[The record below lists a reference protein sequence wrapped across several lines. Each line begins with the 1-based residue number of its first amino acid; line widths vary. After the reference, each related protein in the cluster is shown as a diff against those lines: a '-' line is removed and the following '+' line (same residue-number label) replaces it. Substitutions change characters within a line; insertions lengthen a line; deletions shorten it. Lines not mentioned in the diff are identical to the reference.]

1 MSVWNTFDPDAFSLQ
16 TLTGAINNL
25 AFTPTQIGGMGIYQ
39 EAGQPNLTALI
50 DEINETLALVAVKP
64 RNASGQVG
72 TIDKGKIYDF
82 SIPHLPQ
89 RGTIMADSVQG
100 VRELGSEGNSRT
112 VQTVT
117 NKLLEKLRRQNDYT
131 IEYHRLS
138 ALTGSYIDVNGDATS
153 LFTKFGVQQQTV
165 DFLLST
171 TTTKVRSK
179 CLDVQI
185 AMEGALNGVPYT
197 GIEALCGATFW
208 DNLITHPLVEQTYLN
223 TQMAASLRSGLL
235 NTLDF
240 GDIRFHRYRG
250 TSSVLISAKHA
261 YAFPMGVPDMFLTRF
276 APANYVETV
285 NTIGLPYYAKSEP
298 LPFDKG
304 IAIEVQSNPLN
315 ICTRPR
321 AVIKLTTP

>member
-16 TLTGAINNL
+16 TLTAAINNL
-25 AFTPTQIGGMGIYQ
+25 AFTPTQIGAMGIY
-39 EAGQPNLTALI
+39 EEMGQPNLAALI
-50 DEINETLALVAVKP
+50 DEINETIGLVAVRP
-64 RNASGQVG
+64 RNSNGQVVNS
-72 TIDKGKIYDF
+72 DKGKIYDF
-82 SIPHLPQ
+82 TIPHLPQ
-89 RGTIMADSVQG
+89 AASIFADSVQG
-100 VRELGSEGNSRT
+100 VRELGSEGNART
-112 VQTVT
+112 IERVRDQRLA
-117 NKLLEKLRRQNDYT
+117 KMRRQNDYT

-153 LFTKFGVQQQTV
+153 LFTKFGVVQQTV

-171 TTTKVRSK
+171 ATTKVRSK

-185 AMEGALNGVPYT
+185 AIEGALGGVPYT

-223 TQMAASLRSGLL
+223 TQMAASLRQGLL

-250 TSSVLISAKHA
+250 TSAVAISAKHA
-261 YAFPMGVPDMFLTRF
+261 YAFPVGVPGMFLTRF
-276 APANYVETV
+276 APANYEETV
-285 NTIGLPYYAKSEP
+285 NTVGLPYYAKAEP
-298 LPFDKG
+298 MKFGKG
-304 IAIEVQSNPLN
+304 MEMEAQSNPLN

>member
-16 TLTGAINNL
+16 SLTAAINNA
-25 AFTPTQIGGMGIYQ
+25 AFTPTQIGAMGIY
-39 EAGQPNLTALI
+39 EEMGQPNLAALI
-50 DEINETLALVAVKP
+50 DEINETIGLVAVKP
-64 RNASGQVG
+64 RNSSGQVV
-72 TIDKGKIYDF
+72 TTDKGKVYDF

-100 VRELGSEGNSRT
+100 VRELGTEGNART
-112 VQTVT
+112 VQSVV
-117 NKLLEKLRRQNDYT
+117 NALLLKLRRQNDYT

-138 ALTGSYIDVNGDATS
+138 ALTGSYIDVNGDASS
-153 LFTKFGVQQQTV
+153 LFTKFGVSQQTV
-165 DFLLST
+165 DFLLNNAA
-171 TTTKVRSK
+171 TKVRSK

-185 AMEGALNGVPYT
+185 AMESALGGVPYT

-208 DNLITHPLVEQTYLN
+208 DNLITHAMVEQTYLN
-223 TQMAASLRSGLL
+223 TQMAASLRQGLL

-261 YAFPMGVPDMFLTRF
+261 YAFPVGVPGMFLTRF
-276 APANYVETV
+276 APANYEETV
-285 NTIGLPYYAKSEP
+285 NTVGLPYYAKSEP
-298 LPFDKG
+298 MKFGKG
-304 IAIEVQSNPLN
+304 MEIEVQSNPLN